1 MCLARKSA
9 SRIASW
15 NEGGAYGRVCSRYFQ
30 LRSAFRVCSN
40 QSPFGHV
47 AEYPRHCPFPI
58 VDERI
63 INQRFNEHESVN
75 NPSLPSISRLSAG
88 TIAFMNAAAVQDPST

>member
-1 MCLARKSA
+1 M
-9 SRIASW
+9 
-15 NEGGAYGRVCSRYFQ
+15 CSRYFQ

-47 AEYPRHCPFPI
+47 AEYPRHFPFPI

-88 TIAFMNAAAVQDPST
+88 TIAFMNAAAAQDPST